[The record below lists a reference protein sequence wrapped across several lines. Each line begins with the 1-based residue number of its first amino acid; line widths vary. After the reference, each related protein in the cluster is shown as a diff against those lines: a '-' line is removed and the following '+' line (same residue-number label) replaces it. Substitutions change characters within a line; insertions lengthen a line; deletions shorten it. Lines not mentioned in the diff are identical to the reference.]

1 MALVL
6 RQAPH
11 HKLQDK
17 HDLTRQEI
25 LLDTPRTVSSSTQ
38 RPCLGMCIGAVLLST
53 GCNQSM
59 SYAVKELVIPSL
71 AVSVGLFC
79 GVQVSTLLT
88 RVPVL
93 FRKRN
98 ILFQQSTK
106 TVQGLMPTLIEST
119 FVLPYR
125 TSYDRVSRTRSL
137 LSMEKFGI
145 VVLKALAVNGRV

>member
-1 MALVL
+1 
-6 RQAPH
+6 
-11 HKLQDK
+11 
-17 HDLTRQEI
+17 
-25 LLDTPRTVSSSTQ
+25 
-38 RPCLGMCIGAVLLST
+38 MCIGAVLLST

-59 SYAVKELVIPSL
+59 SYAVKELVIPSP

-79 GVQVSTLLT
+79 CVQVSTLPT
-88 RVPVL
+88 RVPAL

-106 TVQGLMPTLIEST
+106 TVQGLMPTPIEST

-145 VVLKALAVNGRV
+145 VVLEALAVK